1 MILYLKLDYLCNYLR
16 LKDSRDPTPYSEVKR
31 PDIIKTLCDVMLSM
45 TGRDDGQTI
54 HNTRFWIREDQF
66 DVLDKYDWQ
75 LVVQQ
80 GDLYARLDE
89 SPSEIVFIKL
99 AWEK

>member
-1 MILYLKLDYLCNYLR
+1 MILDLRLDYLCNHLCV
-16 LKDSRDPTPYSEVKR
+16 KDASDPTPYSEVKR
-31 PDIIKTLCDVMLSM
+31 PDIIESLCNTLSM
-45 TGRDDGQTI
+45 TGRDDIQTI
-54 HNTRFWIREDQF
+54 HNTRFWVREDQF
-66 DVLDKYDWQ
+66 DILDKYDWQ

-80 GDLYARLDE
+80 GDFYARLDE